1 MPAPTPLASQ
11 VAPQFLRAPDSVD
24 TVSHNERDLL
34 DLVRHHGTTTR
45 ADLGRATGLTA
56 QSIKRLVDELVE
68 RGMLCMGETIS
79 VGRGKPAVAIT
90 LEPAFAYSAG
100 VSITTDSMSLCLIDF
115 AGNVL
120 IRHDEAFATPGRK
133 ALVRRIDTLLGRMVR
148 RTGVSVERVF
158 GVGVGTTGFFIGE
171 GSRMNPPSALDN
183 IALIELDV
191 LLSEATGYPVW
202 LDNDGSVA
210 AIGESLYGVG
220 RDYRD
225 FAYYFFGHGFGG
237 GMILDGRCYRGHH
250 GNAGEFAGMLP
261 ALGHER
267 AALET
272 LRTMLV
278 EDGHDLPTVQA
289 LIDGYD
295 PAWPGI
301 ERWLDRVAPGLSAV
315 SSAVV
320 AIADPAAIVL
330 GGRAPADLAARLAAR
345 IVIDN
350 VSRRG
355 HGRPLPAVVLADAPH
370 DPVALGAASL
380 PFKECFFW

>member
-11 VAPQFLRAPDSVD
+11 VAPQFLRAPDSAD

-90 LEPAFAYSAG
+90 LDPAFAYSVG

-120 IRHDEAFATPGRK
+120 IRHDETLATTGRK
-133 ALVRRIDTLLGRMVR
+133 ALVKRIDTLLGRLVR
-148 RTGVSVERVF
+148 RTGVPVERVL

-171 GSRMNPPSALDN
+171 GSRMNPPSALDD

-250 GNAGEFAGMLP
+250 GNSGEFAGMLP

-272 LRTMLV
+272 LRSMLV

-301 ERWLDRVAPGLSAV
+301 EHWLDRVAPGLSAV

>member
-11 VAPQFLRAPDSVD
+11 VAPRFLRAPDSAD

-90 LEPAFAYSAG
+90 LDPAFAYSAG

-120 IRHDEAFATPGRK
+120 IRHDEPFATPGRK
-133 ALVRRIDTLLGRMVR
+133 ALVKRIDTLLGRLVR
-148 RTGVSVERVF
+148 RTGVPVERVF
-158 GVGVGTTGFFIGE
+158 GVGVGTTGFFIGD
-171 GSRMNPPSALDN
+171 GSRMNPPSALDD

>member
-11 VAPQFLRAPDSVD
+11 VMPQFLRDPDSLH
-24 TVSHNERDLL
+24 TVSSNERDLL
-34 DLVRHHGTTTR
+34 DLVRRHGTTTR

-56 QSIKRLVDELVE
+56 QSVKRLVDDLVE
-68 RGMLCMGETIS
+68 RGMLRLGDTIS
-79 VGRGKPAVAIT
+79 QGRGKPAVAVT
-90 LEPAFAYSAG
+90 LNSTYAFSLG
-100 VSITTDSMSLCLIDF
+100 VSITTDSISLCLIDF
-115 AGNVL
+115 SGDVL
-120 IRHDEAFATPGRK
+120 VRHDEALSTSGREVLVKRISVLAQRLVRK
-133 ALVRRIDTLLGRMVR
+133 A
-148 RTGVSVERVF
+148 GVTADRVF
-158 GVGVGTTGFFIGE
+158 GLGVGTTGFFIGD
-171 GSRMNPPSALDN
+171 GSRMNPPAPLDQ
-183 IALIELDV
+183 IALVELDH
-191 LLSEATGYPVW
+191 LLSTATGYPVW

-220 RDYRD
+220 REYRD

-237 GMILDGRCYRGHH
+237 GLILDGLCHRGAH

-261 ALGHER
+261 ELGYER

-272 LRTMLV
+272 LRAMLV

-289 LIDGYD
+289 MIDGYD
-295 PAWPGI
+295 PAWPAV
-301 ERWLDRVAPGLSAV
+301 ERWLDRVTPGLSAV
-315 SSAVV
+315 TSAVV

-330 GGRAPADLAARLAAR
+330 GGRAPAALAARLVSR

-355 HGRPLPAVVLADAPH
+355 HGRPLPVIILADAPH

>member
-11 VAPQFLRAPDSVD
+11 VAPQFLRAPDSAD

-90 LEPAFAYSAG
+90 LDPAFAYSAG

-120 IRHDEAFATPGRK
+120 IRHDETLATTGRK
-133 ALVRRIDTLLGRMVR
+133 ALVKRIDTLLGRLVR
-148 RTGVSVERVF
+148 RTGVPVERVF

-171 GSRMNPPSALDN
+171 GSRMNPPSALDD

-295 PAWPGI
+295 PAWPAI